1 VRYDITE
8 GALAGLGVYTIY
20 RQLDQHVHAAD
31 PSRFVLDNVR
41 DVRFGAQYT
50 NSGLTLTAEGEHH
63 ESTMS
68 PCDSVLL
75 QGQYS
80 QRFSRTSLVT
90 VSLSGQQVDYRS
102 TGERVELYLLN
113 GRWTQ
118 KMGEEL
124 DFSIH
129 GQGRLEN
136 HTISPDIQ
144 GVEGGLD
151 LNWHRGQ
158 TTIYGSIFASML
170 NAGPTNTL
178 SEALT
183 FGLRR
188 SF

>member
-1 VRYDITE
+1 
-8 GALAGLGVYTIY
+8 
-20 RQLDQHVHAAD
+20 
-31 PSRFVLDNVR
+31 
-41 DVRFGAQYT
+41 
-50 NSGLTLTAEGEHH
+50 
-63 ESTMS
+63 
-68 PCDSVLL
+68 
-75 QGQYS
+75 
-80 QRFSRTSLVT
+80 
-90 VSLSGQQVDYRS
+90 VDYRS